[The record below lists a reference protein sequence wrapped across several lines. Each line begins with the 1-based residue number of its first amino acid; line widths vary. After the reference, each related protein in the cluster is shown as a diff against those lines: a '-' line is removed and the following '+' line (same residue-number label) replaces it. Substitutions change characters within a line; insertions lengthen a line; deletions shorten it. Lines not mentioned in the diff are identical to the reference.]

1 MSELRNPRN
10 RPWWGLLIF
19 GILLHL
25 SSMAVSDYGLDTHLH
40 LAALESNED
49 GTPDLEWGD
58 VRPEDPLSSNPD
70 DTKIMERGWWQI
82 LDMYPDS
89 MLPLAAFLPMMALI
103 GIALWLGNGKPDIA
117 ALLALHP
124 ACIFATGRLYPEST
138 VALAVAGIAIA
149 SVKML
154 EEEGAHL
161 IKWVLLAVA
170 SVHTLVL
177 TKGLSSNVG
186 WVLLILLFTWVLL
199 DRMLPAFQKYS
210 RNPLQSLSIGIPL
223 AIGAMV
229 GLSFAQ
235 GGSFEAMQS
244 NSIQWFFALLVAFGD
259 GVGLY
264 LLLGFAIWPFLI
276 PMLRSIRRSDDSQ
289 TAFLTVFVVSGMI
302 IMTMWIASFLK

>member
-58 VRPEDPLSSNPD
+58 VRPEDPLASNPD

-82 LDMYPDS
+82 LDLYPETI
-89 MLPLAAFLPMMALI
+89 LPLAAFLPMMALI
-103 GIALWLGNGKPDIA
+103 GIALWLGNGKPHFA
-117 ALLALHP
+117 ALLSLHP
-124 ACIFATGRLYPEST
+124 SFIFATGRLYPEST

-149 SVKML
+149 SIKML

-161 IKWVLLAVA
+161 IKWILLAVA

-186 WVLLILLFTWVLL
+186 WILLILLFTWILF

-210 RNPLQSLSIGIPL
+210 RNPLQSLSI
-223 AIGAMV
+223 
-229 GLSFAQ
+229 
-235 GGSFEAMQS
+235 
-244 NSIQWFFALLVAFGD
+244 
-259 GVGLY
+259 
-264 LLLGFAIWPFLI
+264 
-276 PMLRSIRRSDDSQ
+276 
-289 TAFLTVFVVSGMI
+289 
-302 IMTMWIASFLK
+302 